1 MLTTELEGVGDAE
14 KEMKRKLREA
24 VQRFS
29 TTLSAPQSSSLS

>member
-14 KEMKRKLREA
+14 KKMKGKMREA

-29 TTLSAPQSSSLS
+29 TTLNAPLSSSLS